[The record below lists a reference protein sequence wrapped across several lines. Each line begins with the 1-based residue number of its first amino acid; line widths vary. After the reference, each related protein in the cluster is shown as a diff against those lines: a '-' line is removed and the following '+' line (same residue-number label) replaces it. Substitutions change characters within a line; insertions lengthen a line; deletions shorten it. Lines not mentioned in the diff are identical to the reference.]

1 MILRR
6 IKKAAVKGA
15 DAKERSLWADLLAL
29 GMVFPIAIVAG
40 LFLGRWIGGKF
51 GRAELG
57 QWIGLAWGVAAG
69 FWELFKTSQKLDRFD
84 ASNAREAKEA
94 EAARKQTPLASGEDG
109 GDSEDGDRGDR
120 PRP

>member
-1 MILRR
+1 MIFRR
-6 IKKAAVKGA
+6 IKKAAVRDA
-15 DAKERSLWADLLAL
+15 DPRERSLWADLLAL

-51 GRAELG
+51 GHRDLG

-69 FWELFKTSQKLDRFD
+69 FWELFKTSQKLDRFEA
-84 ASNAREAKEA
+84 ASAKEA
-94 EAARKQTPLASGEDG
+94 GEADTARREAPLPTSGEDG
-109 GDSEDGDRGDR
+109 EQDREDAHG

>member
-6 IKKAAVKGA
+6 IKKAAVRDA
-15 DAKERSLWADLLAL
+15 DPKERSLWAELLAL

-51 GRAELG
+51 GHGELG

-69 FWELFKTSQKLDRFD
+69 FWELFKTSQKLDRFEA
-84 ASNAREAKEA
+84 ASQKEAQEA
-94 EAARKQTPLASGEDG
+94 EAARKNAPLGNREEDAH
-109 GDSEDGDRGDR
+109 D

>member
-6 IKKAAVKGA
+6 IKKAAVRDA
-15 DAKERSLWADLLAL
+15 DPEERSLWADLLAL

-51 GRAELG
+51 GHAELG

-69 FWELFKTSQKLDRFD
+69 FWELFKTSQKLDRFEA
-84 ASNAREAKEA
+84 ASAKEAKEA
-94 EAARKQTPLASGEDG
+94 EAARKAAPLGDGDEDG
-109 GDSEDGDRGDR
+109 HD

>member
-6 IKKAAVKGA
+6 IKKAAVRDA
-15 DAKERSLWADLLAL
+15 DPKERSLWADLLAL

-51 GRAELG
+51 GHADLG

-69 FWELFKTSQKLDRFD
+69 FWELFKTSQKLDRFE
-84 ASNAREAKEA
+84 ASSTKAAREAE
-94 EAARKQTPLASGEDG
+94 EARKAAPLG
-109 GDSEDGDRGDR
+109 GSQADDGDEDHD

>member
-6 IKKAAVKGA
+6 IKKAATRDA
-15 DAKERSLWADLLAL
+15 DPEERNLWADLLAL

-51 GRAELG
+51 GHAELG

-69 FWELFKTSQKLDRFD
+69 FWELFKTSQKLDRYD
-84 ASNAREAKEA
+84 AASTKTTRDA
-94 EAARKQTPLASGEDG
+94 EAARKAAPLDAMED
-109 GDSEDGDRGDR
+109 DEHE